1 MPSGPSDDV
10 RSGSPNPEARG
21 GGLANSDRLAALGQE
36 IDAKSGVARPARR
49 RTKKRRSRRR
59 KIVLRSAIAVGL
71 VLVLV
76 LGGVVG
82 DYFYLGSLL
91 HRQHVGHLQS
101 EGASINI
108 LLIGSTTRCGLA
120 VQNQAYGTCA
130 EGVTGVNSDI
140 DMIVHLDPAT
150 HAVSLLSIP
159 RDTFVPNARAEGANK
174 IDAALYEGPTQ
185 LVAAIEEDFGIP
197 INHYV
202 ELNFDTFAAVVN
214 ALGGVRMY
222 FPMPVFDA
230 YSGLYV
236 PQPGCL
242 LLDGYRALQVVRAR
256 HLQIQTNPAVTNR
269 ADWTYEALSDIA
281 RIRRTH
287 EFLRVLAAKVSARG
301 LGNPLTDQGIASSV
315 LGDLTVDTGFSEGTM
330 VSLATKFAHTNIAN
344 VAQETFPVVGVNSP
358 SGYQY
363 KGGSYGDI
371 VFPVEPTGYSLI
383 DQLFGASIA
392 MSPFTGKAL
401 PAPSTFKIS
410 VENGSGIT
418 NQAATVS
425 AGLTAKGFRVSS
437 VGDRAPTG
445 PLPETVV
452 WYGGT
457 PPPDTA
463 DWKNPGLE
471 AAQSVMSQ
479 IEGPAIMGYNPS
491 EVTPGALVTV
501 QTGIGLTLK
510 PNVAPTTS
518 TTVKATTSAFTS
530 SPSGSYSSP
539 LASPIVELAASS
551 SSTTTTVPDPSG
563 IASNSNLGTPSATN
577 PALKPWDPRACNA
590 AGTGPAPTP

>member
-1 MPSGPSDDV
+1 MPSGPSDDSRGRL
-10 RSGSPNPEARG
+10 RSSQQGGS
-21 GGLANSDRLAALGQE
+21 GLANSQRLAALGQA
-36 IDAKSGVARPARR
+36 IDAKSGIKPPSRR
-49 RTKKRRSRRR
+49 RNVRSRRSKLLIR
-59 KIVLRSAIAVGL
+59 GAISLGVVIVLV
-71 VLVLV
+71 VC
-76 LGGVVG
+76 GVAA

-91 HRQHVGHLQS
+91 NRQHVGHLQS
-101 EGASINI
+101 SRSSINI
-108 LLIGSTTRCGLA
+108 LLIGSTTRCGLK

-202 ELNFDTFAAVVN
+202 ELNFDTFASVVN

-236 PQPGCL
+236 PHPGCIM
-242 LLDGYRALQVVRAR
+242 LDGYRALQVVRAR

-287 EFLRVLAAKVSARG
+287 EFLRVLGSKVAARG
-301 LGNPLTDQGIASSV
+301 LGNPLTDQSIALSV
-315 LGDLTVDTGFSEGTM
+315 LSDLTVDTGFSEGTM
-330 VSLATKFAHTNIAN
+330 VSLATTFAHTNIAN
-344 VAQETFPVVGVNSP
+344 VAQETFPVVGVSSP

-371 VFPVEPTGYSLI
+371 VFPVQPTGYSLI
-383 DQLFGASIA
+383 DQLFGASITR
-392 MSPFTGKAL
+392 SPFTGQAL
-401 PAPSTFKIS
+401 PAPGTFKIS

-418 NQAATVS
+418 NQASTV
-425 AGLTAKGFRVSS
+425 AAALTAKGYHVLAT
-437 VGDRAPTG
+437 GDRTPTG
-445 PLPETVV
+445 PIPETVV

-457 PPPDTA
+457 PPPDTG

-471 AAQSVMSQ
+471 AAQSVMGQ

-501 QTGIGLTLK
+501 QTGTGLTLK
-510 PNVAPTTS
+510 PVSTTTS
-518 TTVKATTSAFTS
+518 TTIKTSTAAFPSSSSSSSSSSLAT
-530 SPSGSYSSP
+530 
-539 LASPIVELAASS
+539 LIVELAASS
-551 SSTTTTVPDPSG
+551 TSTTTTTTVPDPSG
-563 IASNSNLGTPSATN
+563 IASNPLLGTPSATN
-577 PALKPWDPRACNA
+577 PALEPWDPRACNA
-590 AGTGPAPTP
+590 AGTGPATTP